1 MKAYRI
7 SLATA
12 AMLLA
17 FAVSACAGASSGSG
31 TNGISDRTQPAQQST
46 VVSAKD
52 FDRADFDE
60 DSARVDNST
69 RLLAGLPASKA
80 PQQA

>member
-31 TNGISDRTQPAQQST
+31 TKETSDRSRSEHLST
-46 VVSAKD
+46 VSAKD
-52 FDRADFDE
+52 FDSSDFDE

-80 PQQA
+80 PRQA